1 MTMTMNEKINKV
13 EDLLCKTSNALDELS
28 EVNEKFDDYRSQLV
42 EIFENFCEE
51 SDYEYNKI
59 VVENKT
65 IHSEISGIVEFGK
78 DIIDGKRVLVVSKDE
93 SEIVEYYIPYEN
105 ENRLLFK
112 EGDEINLGDV
122 LIYKNPIMQKESA

>member
-1 MTMTMNEKINKV
+1 MNEKINKV
-13 EDLLCKTSNALDELS
+13 EDLLCKTSIALDELS
-28 EVNEKFDDYRSQLV
+28 EVTEKFDDYRSQLE
-42 EIFENFCEE
+42 EIYENFCDE
-51 SDYEYNKI
+51 SDYEDNKI

-65 IHSEISGIVEFGK
+65 IHSEISGIIEFGK
-78 DIIDGKRVLVVSKDE
+78 DIYNDKRILVVSKDE
-93 SEIVEYYIPYEN
+93 SEIVEYYIPKEN

>member
-13 EDLLCKTSNALDELS
+13 EDLLCKTSIALDELS
-28 EVNEKFDDYRSQLV
+28 EVTEKFDDYRSQLE
-42 EIFENFCEE
+42 EIYENFCDE
-51 SDYEYNKI
+51 SDYEDNKI

-65 IHSEISGIVEFGK
+65 IHSEISGIIEFGK
-78 DIIDGKRVLVVSKDE
+78 DIYNDKRILVVSKDE
-93 SEIVEYYIPYEN
+93 SEIVEYYIPKEN